1 MALNQEY
8 LEFLSEF
15 VNGLNI
21 HDQLPVPVSSYNIDD
36 DELVGDFVHWLLQY
50 LSQKHCPLG
59 LVAPLVRS
67 VVEDMVDFCRRD
79 PEAHSLRDT
88 SGRNICQ

>member
-1 MALNQEY
+1 MAEHQDY
-8 LEFLSEF
+8 LEFLSDF

-50 LSQKHCPLG
+50 LGQK
-59 LVAPLVRS
+59 
-67 VVEDMVDFCRRD
+67 
-79 PEAHSLRDT
+79 
-88 SGRNICQ
+88 